1 MACQPVIQDNC
12 RKHANSNEG
21 VAQKEERNYRVVVWL
36 EKNSSCILP
45 LESSK
50 DKQSET
56 SFKRPVGFSGGRV
69 TTAHAMV
76 HARNKIHRQ
85 LRLAAYHTAEV
96 TSHYSERHYIC

>member
-85 LRLAAYHTAEV
+85 LEGSLHITLQR
-96 TSHYSERHYIC
+96 